1 MTEKQENRA
10 EFVGTITE
18 KIILDTPYEI
28 IQSEKALLRKVTLQ
42 VQRPNGQ
49 LDNLILFAD
58 PEELRRHRIGK
69 GLKVSVEGV
78 MHTYNEEGPTE
89 QERHVRVYVKARKIR
104 RVHTQ
109 TQDKNVVIME
119 GTLTKTPHLRQFA
132 RGRNRAN
139 FILCTK
145 DLQDEIVSFVPCVA
159 KDQTA
164 DVICELPTGEEL
176 SFIGK
181 LQSRDY
187 IKVLETGIKQQ
198 RTAFEV
204 MVNKLI

>member
-28 IQSEKALLRKVTLQ
+28 IQSEKALLCKVTLQ
-42 VQRPNGQ
+42 VQRSNGKI
-49 LDNLILFAD
+49 DSLILFAD

-78 MHTYNEEGPTE
+78 IHTYNEEGPTE
-89 QERHVRVYVKARKIR
+89 QERHVRVYVRARKIR

-109 TQDKNVVIME
+109 TQDKNEVIMG
-119 GTLTKTPHLRQFA
+119 GTLTKTPHLRQFGK
-132 RGRNRAN
+132 GRSRAN

-145 DLQDEIVSFVPCVA
+145 DLQDETTSFVPCIA
-159 KDQTA
+159 KDQMA
-164 DVICELPTGEEL
+164 NVLCELVTGEEL
-176 SFIGK
+176 NFRGQF
-181 LQSRDY
+181 QSRDY
-187 IKVLETGIKQQ
+187 IKILETGERQQ
-198 RTAFEV
+198 KTAFEV
-204 MVNKLI
+204 MVNRLI

>member
-1 MTEKQENRA
+1 MTEKVENRA

-28 IQSEKALLRKVTLQ
+28 IQSEKALLCKVTLQ

-49 LDNLILFAD
+49 ADNITLFAD
-58 PEELRRHRIGK
+58 KEELRRHRIGK

-78 MHTYNEEGPTE
+78 IHTYNEELSD
-89 QERHVRVYVKARKIR
+89 QERHVIVYVKARKIH

-109 TQDKNVVIME
+109 TQDRNEVIME
-119 GTLTKTPHLRQFA
+119 GNLTKTPHFRQFGK
-132 RGRNRAN
+132 GRSRAN

-145 DLQDEIVSFVPCVA
+145 DLQDSIDSFVPCVA
-159 KDQTA
+159 KNRMA
-164 DVICELPTGEEL
+164 DILCELAKGAEL
-176 SFIGK
+176 SFTGEF
-181 LQSRDY
+181 QSRDY
-187 IKVLETGIKQQ
+187 IKILETGEKQQ

-204 MVNKLI
+204 MVNRLI